1 MFDIGWSELA
11 VIAVVALV
19 VIGPKDLPKAL
30 HTVGKWVAKARSL
43 AREFQNNVDDM
54 VRQAELDELRKQVEQ
69 ARNFN
74 LTQELEKT
82 IDPDGALRQPL
93 SVTDNSTSKPAEA
106 PQPTARV
113 APPVDYDPEQDADL
127 ASVAM
132 PPVGAPP
139 VTPLEPAPVASPAA
153 AVQVEPVTPTPA
165 ATPETAPAAA
175 EPPVHVAASAD
186 ETKPA
191 EAPKTQGERP

>member
-1 MFDIGWSELA
+1 MFDIGWSEIA

-69 ARNFN
+69 ARSFN
-74 LTQELEKT
+74 LNQELEKA
-82 IDPDGALRQPL
+82 IDPDGKLREPL
-93 SVTDNSTSKPAEA
+93 GGPQEGTAKPA
-106 PQPTARV
+106 T
-113 APPVDYDPEQDADL
+113 PVTPDPEEDADL
-127 ASVAM
+127 AAVAL
-132 PPVGAPP
+132 PPPGAPP
-139 VTPLEPAPVASPAA
+139 VTPLEPTPVASPAT
-153 AVQVEPVTPTPA
+153 AVQMEPVNPISDPPPQPPVEPA
-165 ATPETAPAAA
+165 APA
-175 EPPVHVAASAD
+175 PVTVADAD
-186 ETKPA
+186 KPV

>member
-93 SVTDNSTSKPAEA
+93 NLTDSSAKPADASKPVTPAV
-106 PQPTARV
+106 P
-113 APPVDYDPEQDADL
+113 DPEQEADL
-127 ASVAM
+127 AAVAM
-132 PPVGAPP
+132 PPLGAPP
-139 VTPLEPAPVASPAA
+139 VTPLEPTPIASPAA
-153 AVQVEPVTPTPA
+153 EVRVEPVTQADPHPA
-165 ATPETAPAAA
+165 QEVPPGA
-175 EPPVHVAASAD
+175 EPPAAPALAEPD
-186 ETKPA
+186 EIKPV

>member
-93 SVTDNSTSKPAEA
+93 SLTDNSAKPTEVGKPAA
-106 PQPTARV
+106 PGTP
-113 APPVDYDPEQDADL
+113 DPEHEADL
-127 ASVAM
+127 AAVAM
-132 PPVGAPP
+132 PTLGAPP
-139 VTPLEPAPVASPAA
+139 VTPLEPAPVASPVA
-153 AVQVEPVTPTPA
+153 AVQVEPVTPVVP
-165 ATPETAPAAA
+165 PVPTAPPVTEPPPPASAAA
-175 EPPVHVAASAD
+175 AD
-186 ETKPA
+186 EAKPV
-191 EAPKTQGERP
+191 EAPNTQGERP

>member
-1 MFDIGWSELA
+1 MFDIGWSEIA

-69 ARNFN
+69 ARSFN
-74 LTQELEKT
+74 LNQELEKT
-82 IDPDGALRQPL
+82 IDPDGKLREPL
-93 SVTDNSTSKPAEA
+93 GGPADGTAKPVT
-106 PQPTARV
+106 
-113 APPVDYDPEQDADL
+113 PVTPDPEEDADL
-127 ASVAM
+127 AAVAL
-132 PPVGAPP
+132 PPPGAPP

-153 AVQVEPVTPTPA
+153 AVQVEPVTPIPDPAPQPPVPSVEPA
-165 ATPETAPAAA
+165 APAPVTVADADK
-175 EPPVHVAASAD
+175 PV
-186 ETKPA
+186 

>member
-1 MFDIGWSELA
+1 MFDIGWSEIA

-93 SVTDNSTSKPAEA
+93 TLAEGNAKPAEA
-106 PQPTARV
+106 QKPV
-113 APPVDYDPEQDADL
+113 APAIPDPEQEADL
-127 ASVAM
+127 ATVAM
-132 PPVGAPP
+132 PPLGAPP

-153 AVQVEPVTPTPA
+153 TVQVEPVAPMTVAVPEVSPA
-165 ATPETAPAAA
+165 AM
-175 EPPVHVAASAD
+175 EPPAHVVAAPAD
-186 ETKPA
+186 ETKPV